1 MTAVRT
7 PETGPARWGRGAEV
21 EYPESTIGELV
32 RAWIEHT
39 PDAVAVRQWET
50 RLSYA
55 ELGRAANALAVRL
68 AELGVGPETRVG
80 IAHGRGPGLV
90 TAVLGVLLAGG
101 AYLPLDPT
109 LPRRRLLD
117 MLADAGAELV
127 LADAAGEAALE
138 GAGRRLLRVPEPP
151 REPVAPH
158 PCPAL
163 PGNAAYVLYTSG
175 STGRPKGVVVGHRSV
190 VSLASAFGPATA
202 AGPGSVT
209 LAFAAISFDVSVSD
223 LLVPLACGGT
233 VALAG
238 EPERA
243 DVASLQRFAEAHA
256 PTRGSIPVA
265 LLPLLDPERLP
276 SLRTLL
282 TGSEA
287 PGPEQV
293 LRWTGS
299 ADQPRRT
306 FTNLYGP
313 TETCVQVT
321 AFRAEGS
328 WDRPLPIGRPLPN
341 HRVYVV
347 DERLRPV
354 PAGGEGELLV
364 GGAGLARGYLG
375 QPGLTASRFV
385 PDPVGGAPGE
395 RVYRTGDLVRWQP
408 DGTLLF
414 LGRADRQVKIRGQR
428 VEIGEIEAVLRAHES
443 VGHCVVDAAPGPRGP
458 ELVAFVVPAPEA
470 TAPGPD
476 ALREHCRL
484 RLPGAMVPRIRVLDA
499 LPLNASG
506 KVDLARLHRMTARPA
521 SRQGPAAATP
531 VERAVAAHWRAL
543 LGGDGEPGL
552 ADDFFA
558 GGGHSVTAMRLVAA
572 LRTELRR
579 DIAVE
584 DVLAGRTLAGIAGR
598 VAAAAELT
606 GPDGWYG
613 TPPRLSPAQ
622 RRLWLLD
629 RYAPDTA
636 AYNIAMAERLHGP
649 LDPAALRA
657 ALRAVAT
664 RQEVLRWRIPAA
676 AGVPYAAV
684 DPPGEPPLAVTDL
697 TGLPEPARE
706 TALADRLAAAARV
719 PFDLAGG
726 PLWRVQLYVLGERE
740 HVLAITA
747 HHTVF
752 DGWSQD
758 LVYRD
763 LAAAYAQ
770 ACERGTAA
778 LDPLPAG
785 FADYVAWRE
794 QRRQRRAEEDLAWWV
809 RHLRDVPATLN
820 LPADRPRPAEQTFR
834 GAAAHRR
841 LDRRTSAA
849 VNALGARLGAT
860 ASAVLMAALG
870 LVLRRITGQREFVVG
885 TPAVDRR
892 HADFQDMVGFFVE
905 IIPLRVEVT
914 EETPF
919 TEQVTAMRDELLT
932 ALAHPEISLE
942 ELVGAL
948 GAGGAADRNPVAQ
961 VMFNM
966 FNFTAPQLR
975 LPGLRAEPVP
985 VGVPGSPFDLT
996 VYGQER
1002 DGRIGIDLVY
1012 NPDLFT
1018 ADRMEALLAGY
1029 LAVLRALVSTPDAAI
1044 GSVELPGER
1053 RLATPAATASPAPP
1067 AAAVSRT
1074 AASSP
1079 APGGA
1084 GPETATERAIAEVWC
1099 AVLGLP
1105 EVGATESFFEVG
1117 GSSMAAA
1124 EVQDR
1129 LRDRLGVAV
1138 RLVELFRFPTVRT
1151 LAAHVDGAGSTTGA
1165 AALDRAARR
1174 SAARRTRAR
1183 HRPQASDQGGI
1194 Q

>member
-1 MTAVRT
+1 MTAVDTPRT
-7 PETGPARWGRGAEV
+7 VPAHWGLGTEV
-21 EYPESTIGELV
+21 EYPGTTVAELI
-32 RAWIEHT
+32 RTRIDHT
-39 PDAVAVRQWET
+39 PEAVAVRQWDSG
-50 RLSYA
+50 LSYA
-55 ELGRAANALAVRL
+55 ELGRTANALAARL

-80 IAHGRGPGLV
+80 IAHGRSPELV
-90 TAVLGVLLAGG
+90 PAVLGVLLAGG
-101 AYLPLDPT
+101 AYLPLDPGQ
-109 LPRRRLLD
+109 PRQRLLD
-117 MLADAGAELV
+117 MLTDAGAELV
-127 LADAAGEAALE
+127 LADAEGEAALA
-138 GAGRRLLRVPEPP
+138 GAGCRVLRVPEPP
-151 REPVAPH
+151 RAPVPAH
-158 PCPAL
+158 PCPAT
-163 PGNAAYVLYTSG
+163 PDNAAYVLYTSG
-175 STGRPKGVVVGHRSV
+175 STGRPKGVVVPHRSV
-190 VSLASAFGPATA
+190 VSLATAFGPATG
-202 AGPGSVT
+202 AGAGSVT

-223 LLVPLACGGT
+223 LLVPLACGGS

-238 EPERA
+238 ERERA
-243 DVASLQRFAEAHA
+243 DVARLQRFAQTHV

-265 LLPLLDPERLP
+265 LLPLLDPARLP

-293 LRWTGS
+293 RRWAGP
-299 ADQPRRT
+299 AGERPRR
-306 FTNLYGP
+306 FLNLYGP

-321 AFRAEGS
+321 AFSAEGS

-354 PAGGEGELLV
+354 PIGGAGELLV

-395 RVYRTGDLVRWQP
+395 RVYRTGDLVRWEP

-428 VEIGEIEAVLRAHES
+428 VEIGEVEAVLRAHEAT
-443 VGHCVVDAAPGPRGP
+443 GHCVVDTVPGPRGP
-458 ELVAFVVPAPEA
+458 ELVAFVTPAPG
-470 TAPGPD
+470 TSTPGAD
-476 ALREHCRL
+476 LLRRHCSL
-484 RLPGAMVPRIRVLDA
+484 RLPAAMVPRIRIVPG
-499 LPLNASG
+499 LPLTDSG
-506 KVDLARLHRMTARPA
+506 KVDLARLHRMPAGRDA
-521 SRQGPAAATP
+521 SRPGRAPGTP
-531 VERAVAAHWRAL
+531 IERAVATHWRAV

-552 ADDFFA
+552 DDDFFA
-558 GGGHSVTAMRLVAA
+558 CGGHSVTAMRLVAV
-572 LRTELRR
+572 LRTELRG
-579 DIAVE
+579 DVAVE
-584 DVLAGRTLAGIAGR
+584 DVLAGRTLAGIAER
-598 VAAAAELT
+598 VAAAPEIT
-606 GPDGWYG
+606 GTDGWYG

-629 RYAPDTA
+629 RYAPDAT

-649 LDPAALRA
+649 LDLAALRT
-657 ALRAVAT
+657 ALRAVAA
-664 RQEVLRWRIPAA
+664 RQEVLRWRIPDAG
-676 AGVPYAAV
+676 GVPYAAV
-684 DPPGEPPLAVTDL
+684 DPPGEVPLAVADL
-697 TGLPEPARE
+697 SRLPERALD

-719 PFDLAGG
+719 PFDLARG
-726 PLWRVQLYVLGERE
+726 PLWRAQLYLLGARE

-770 ACERGTAA
+770 ACEQGTAL

-785 FADYVAWRE
+785 FADYVAWRAE
-794 QRRQRRAEEDLAWWV
+794 RQRRRATADLAWWV
-809 RHLRDVPATLN
+809 EHLRDVPTTLDV
-820 LPADRPRPAEQTFR
+820 PADRPRPVEQTFR

-841 LDRRTSAA
+841 LDERTSAA
-849 VNALGARLGAT
+849 ISGLGRDLGAT

-870 LVLRRITGQREFVVG
+870 LVLRRVTGLRDFVVG

-905 IIPLRVEVT
+905 IIPLRVRVS

-919 TEQVTAMRDELLT
+919 SAQVIAMRDELLDT
-932 ALAHPEISLE
+932 LAHPEVSLE
-942 ELVGAL
+942 EIVGAL

-966 FNFTAPQLR
+966 FNFTAPALR

-1012 NPDLFT
+1012 NPDLFD
-1018 ADRMEALLAGY
+1018 ADRMEALLDGY
-1029 LAVLRALVSTPDAAI
+1029 LDVLRALVSTPDATL

-1053 RLATPAATASPAPP
+1053 RLATPGAGAARAPL
-1067 AAAVSRT
+1067 AAAD
-1074 AASSP
+1074 AP
-1079 APGGA
+1079 APGG
-1084 GPETATERAIAEVWC
+1084 GTTPETGTERAIAEVWC

-1105 EVGATESFFEVG
+1105 AVGATESFFEVG
-1117 GSSMAAA
+1117 GTSMAAA

-1129 LRDRLGVAV
+1129 LRDRLRVPV
-1138 RLVELFRFPTVRT
+1138 RLVEMFRFPTVRA
-1151 LAAHVDGAGSTTGA
+1151 LAAHVDGAGGTTGS

-1174 SAARRTRAR
+1174 TAARRTRVR
-1183 HRPQASDQGGI
+1183 HRPSANDQGGI